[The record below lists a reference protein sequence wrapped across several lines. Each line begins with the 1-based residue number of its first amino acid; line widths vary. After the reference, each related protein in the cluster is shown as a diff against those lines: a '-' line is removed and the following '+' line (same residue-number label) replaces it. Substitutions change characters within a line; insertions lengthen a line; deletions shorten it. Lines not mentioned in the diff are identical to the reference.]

1 MLTRQ
6 EIQEKLQAVID
17 KLIHLGGADYEMDKK
32 TDTKSQYLGL
42 VARDFGFEEWDW
54 PQGIGLYGLY
64 KVEGL
69 YGDGRYQDFFKEWY
83 GKNFSQGLPSRNVN
97 TTAPFLTLAFL
108 AEEWGDK
115 RYQEECRK
123 RAEWVMELLP
133 KTKENGF
140 QHVTSAIGDRQA
152 VRLNDGELWIDT
164 LVMTVLFLN
173 HMGQS
178 ECRSDYREEALHQ
191 FLLHIKYLYHKESG
205 LFFHGWSFLR
215 NDNFGGVFW
224 CRGNSW
230 FTFGVLEYIEQCGA
244 SMQAGIRK
252 YLVEVFLAQVKALLD
267 LQDDSGLWHT
277 VLNESDSYLEVSG
290 SAAIAAGIY
299 KGIHMGILPE
309 EYRKFA
315 DRAVEAICENI
326 AEDGTVLN
334 VSAGTAIGMDSDY
347 YKNVMIKPMAYG
359 QSLVIIALSE
369 ALRQYT
375 EYGKEK
381 VL

>member
-1 MLTRQ
+1 
-6 EIQEKLQAVID
+6 
-17 KLIHLGGADYEMDKK
+17 
-32 TDTKSQYLGL
+32 
-42 VARDFGFEEWDW
+42 
-54 PQGIGLYGLY
+54 
-64 KVEGL
+64 
-69 YGDGRYQDFFKEWY
+69 
-83 GKNFSQGLPSRNVN
+83 
-97 TTAPFLTLAFL
+97 
-108 AEEWGDK
+108 
-115 RYQEECRK
+115 
-123 RAEWVMELLP
+123 
-133 KTKENGF
+133 
-140 QHVTSAIGDRQA
+140 
-152 VRLNDGELWIDT
+152 
-164 LVMTVLFLN
+164 
-173 HMGQS
+173 
-178 ECRSDYREEALHQ
+178 
-191 FLLHIKYLYHKESG
+191 
-205 LFFHGWSFLR
+205 
-215 NDNFGGVFW
+215 
-224 CRGNSW
+224 
-230 FTFGVLEYIEQCGA
+230 
-244 SMQAGIRK
+244 MQAGVRK

-359 QSLVIIALSE
+359 QSLVIMALSE

>member
-1 MLTRQ
+1 MLTKQ
-6 EIQEKLQAVID
+6 VIEEKLQKVID
-17 KLIHLGGADYEMDKK
+17 KLIHLGGADYEMDRK
-32 TDTKSQYLGL
+32 TDSKSQYLGL

-64 KVEGL
+64 KVEKL
-69 YGDGRYQDFFKEWY
+69 FADGRYQGFFKEWY
-83 GKNFSQGLPSRNVN
+83 EKNFSQGLPSRNVN
-97 TTAPFLTLAFL
+97 TTAPFLTLSFL
-108 AEEWGDK
+108 AEEWEDEE
-115 RYQEECRK
+115 YLDECRR
-123 RAEWVMELLP
+123 RAKWVMELLP

-164 LVMTVLFLN
+164 LVMAVLFLN
-173 HMGQS
+173 RMGMMDCNN
-178 ECRSDYREEALHQ
+178 EYTEESLHQ

-205 LFFHGWSFLR
+205 LFFHGWSFQR
-215 NDNFGGVFW
+215 NDNFGKVFW

-230 FTFGVLEYIEQCGA
+230 FTFGVLEYIEQCGE
-244 SMQAGIRK
+244 SMGAGVRK
-252 YLVEVFLAQVKALLD
+252 YLVEVFCAQVKALTA
-267 LQDDSGLWHT
+267 LQDESGLWHT

-299 KGIHMGILPE
+299 KGVHMGILSG
-309 EYRKFA
+309 EYRKYA
-315 DRAVEAICENI
+315 DKAVEAICENI

-369 ALRQYT
+369 ALR
-375 EYGKEK
+375 
-381 VL
+381 